1 MHVLCRNLHG
11 CIVKGGRMNPKRIL
25 QACTLVTLLAI
36 AYEGYAILQSFNL
49 ATSYPCPPERVML
62 PVEINNRNDGLVLM
76 YDEQTR
82 QVYNMTVVDKCRT
95 K

>member
-1 MHVLCRNLHG
+1 MKL
-11 CIVKGGRMNPKRIL
+11 KRII
-25 QACTLVTLLAI
+25 QSCILVILLAI

-49 ATSYPCPPERVML
+49 ATSYPCPPERIML
-62 PVEINNRNDGLVLM
+62 PVNPNNHNDGLVLM

-82 QVYNMTVVDKCRT
+82 QVYNMTVMDKCRT

>member
-1 MHVLCRNLHG
+1 MNNSLRNLLAT
-11 CIVKGGRMNPKRIL
+11 IIAIIL
-25 QACTLVTLLAI
+25 AAI

-49 ATSYPCPPERVML
+49 ATSYPCPPERIML
-62 PVEINNRNDGLVLM
+62 PVNPNNHNDGLVLM

>member
-1 MHVLCRNLHG
+1 MKL
-11 CIVKGGRMNPKRIL
+11 KRIIQSCIL
-25 QACTLVTLLAI
+25 ITLLAI

-49 ATSYPCPPERVML
+49 ATSYPCPPERIML
-62 PVEINNRNDGLVLM
+62 PVNPDNRNDGLVLM
-76 YDEQTR
+76 YDQDTR

>member
-1 MHVLCRNLHG
+1 MNL
-11 CIVKGGRMNPKRIL
+11 KRII
-25 QACTLVTLLAI
+25 QACILIILLAI

-49 ATSYPCPPERVML
+49 ATSYPCPPERIML
-62 PVEINNRNDGLVLM
+62 PVNPDNHNDDMVLM

-95 K
+95 R

>member
-1 MHVLCRNLHG
+1 MRGIKSLV
-11 CIVKGGRMNPKRIL
+11 IVVMTLNIL
-25 QACTLVTLLAI
+25 ALSALSYMCYT
-36 AYEGYAILQSFNL
+36 ILTIPTV
-49 ATSYPCPPERVML
+49 AAEHVML
-62 PVEINNRNDGLVLM
+62 PVNPNNHNDGLVLM

>member
-1 MHVLCRNLHG
+1 MNL
-11 CIVKGGRMNPKRIL
+11 KRIV
-25 QACTLVTLLAI
+25 QACILVTPLAI

-49 ATSYPCPPERVML
+49 AASYPCPPERIML
-62 PVEINNRNDGLVLM
+62 PVNPNNHNDGLVLM

-82 QVYNMTVVDKCRT
+82 QVYNVTVVDKCRT

>member
-1 MHVLCRNLHG
+1 MNNSLRNLLATI
-11 CIVKGGRMNPKRIL
+11 IVIIL
-25 QACTLVTLLAI
+25 AAI
-36 AYEGYAILQSFNL
+36 AYEGYAIMQSFNL
-49 ATSYPCPPERVML
+49 ATAQPVATERIML
-62 PVEINNRNDGLVLM
+62 PVEIGNRNDGLVLM

>member
-1 MHVLCRNLHG
+1 MINSLRN
-11 CIVKGGRMNPKRIL
+11 CIAAIIAIIL
-25 QACTLVTLLAI
+25 AAI

-49 ATSYPCPPERVML
+49 ATAYPCPPERIML
-62 PVEINNRNDGLVLM
+62 PVNPNNHNDGLVLM

>member
-1 MHVLCRNLHG
+1 MRGIKSLV
-11 CIVKGGRMNPKRIL
+11 IVVMTLNIL
-25 QACTLVTLLAI
+25 ALSALSYMCYT
-36 AYEGYAILQSFNL
+36 ILTIPTAQ
-49 ATSYPCPPERVML
+49 PERIML
-62 PVEINNRNDGLVLM
+62 PVNPNNHNDGMVLM

>member
-1 MHVLCRNLHG
+1 MNL
-11 CIVKGGRMNPKRIL
+11 KRII

-49 ATSYPCPPERVML
+49 ATSYTCPPERVML

>member
-1 MHVLCRNLHG
+1 MKL
-11 CIVKGGRMNPKRIL
+11 KRIV
-25 QACTLVTLLAI
+25 QACILTTLLAI

-49 ATSYPCPPERVML
+49 AISYPCPPERIML
-62 PVEINNRNDGLVLM
+62 PVNPGNHNDGLVLM

>member
-1 MHVLCRNLHG
+1 MNL
-11 CIVKGGRMNPKRIL
+11 KRII
-25 QACTLVTLLAI
+25 QACILVTLLAI
-36 AYEGYAILQSFNL
+36 AYEGYAIMQSFNL
-49 ATSYPCPPERVML
+49 ATAQPVATERIML
-62 PVEINNRNDGLVLM
+62 PVEIGNRNDGLVLM

>member
-1 MHVLCRNLHG
+1 MVVNKLRLTFYVIFIFMLGVLS
-11 CIVKGGRMNPKRIL
+11 
-25 QACTLVTLLAI
+25 
-36 AYEGYAILQSFNL
+36 YEGYAIVQSFNL
-49 ATSYPCPPERVML
+49 ATSYPCPPERIML
-62 PVEINNRNDGLVLM
+62 PVNPDNHNDGLVLM

>member
-1 MHVLCRNLHG
+1 MNL
-11 CIVKGGRMNPKRIL
+11 KRII
-25 QACTLVTLLAI
+25 QACILVTLLAI

-49 ATSYPCPPERVML
+49 ATSYPCQPERIML
-62 PVEINNRNDGLVLM
+62 PVNPDNHNDGLVLM

>member
-1 MHVLCRNLHG
+1 MNL
-11 CIVKGGRMNPKRIL
+11 KRII
-25 QACTLVTLLAI
+25 QACILATLLAI
-36 AYEGYAILQSFNL
+36 AYEGYAIIQSFNL
-49 ATSYPCPPERVML
+49 ATAYPCPPERIML
-62 PVEINNRNDGLVLM
+62 PVNPDNHNDGMVLM

>member
-1 MHVLCRNLHG
+1 MNNSLRNLLAT
-11 CIVKGGRMNPKRIL
+11 IIAIIL
-25 QACTLVTLLAI
+25 AAI
-36 AYEGYAILQSFNL
+36 AYEGYAILQSFSL
-49 ATSYPCPPERVML
+49 ATSYPCPPERIML
-62 PVEINNRNDGLVLM
+62 PVNPDNHNDGLVLM

>member
-1 MHVLCRNLHG
+1 MNLKL
-11 CIVKGGRMNPKRIL
+11 II
-25 QACTLVTLLAI
+25 QACILTTLLAI
-36 AYEGYAILQSFNL
+36 AYEGYAIVQSFNL
-49 ATSYPCPPERVML
+49 ATSCPCPPERIML
-62 PVEINNRNDGLVLM
+62 PVNPDNHNDGMVLM

>member
-1 MHVLCRNLHG
+1 MNNSLRNLLATI
-11 CIVKGGRMNPKRIL
+11 IVIIL
-25 QACTLVTLLAI
+25 AAI
-36 AYEGYAILQSFNL
+36 AYEGYAIIHSFNL
-49 ATSYPCPPERVML
+49 ATSYTCPPERVML
-62 PVEINNRNDGLVLM
+62 PVNPNNHNDGLVLM

>member
-1 MHVLCRNLHG
+1 MSNSLRNLLATI
-11 CIVKGGRMNPKRIL
+11 IVI
-25 QACTLVTLLAI
+25 TLLAI
-36 AYEGYAILQSFNL
+36 AYEGYAIVQSFNL
-49 ATSYPCPPERVML
+49 ATAYPCPPERIML
-62 PVEINNRNDGLVLM
+62 PVNPDNHNDGMVLM